1 MFGLNLRGKYT
12 VGLQN
17 CKWVNKINAVIFQ
30 SITDAKNLILSF
42 QLTRASLRVFVSCYS
57 QRNSQGNLKPLE
69 KTMENVM
76 QIFRWTNHDKKKIEL
91 DCLVNWSE
99 IKMQRW
105 DRQASIS
112 LFSFMWCGRE
122 VILFQRFVFTGFFN
136 LIQLIM
142 KIHRS
147 WKCRLKG
154 KGAG

>member
-1 MFGLNLRGKYT
+1 MTYLKVQSGFVFCKPLFMFGLNLRGKYT

-76 QIFRWTNHDKKKIEL
+76 QIFRWTNHDKKKNWIRLSGEL
-91 DCLVNWSE
+91 KWNKNTEMRSPSFHFLVLFYVMWPWSYPLPK
-99 IKMQRW
+99 ICFHW
-105 DRQASIS
+105 
-112 LFSFMWCGRE
+112 
-122 VILFQRFVFTGFFN
+122 VF
-136 LIQLIM
+136 
-142 KIHRS
+142 
-147 WKCRLKG
+147 
-154 KGAG
+154 